1 MGKFMLRSR
10 RSIALGLLLAAPG
23 LLAPALLAQTGQATA
38 APTTTQHHR
47 SHKAQKP
54 LVLPPLPRG
63 PLRQVPMDQIP
74 PAPAKVSYQ
83 NGLLTISAQ
92 NSTLS
97 EILHEVQRLTGASID
112 IPQSSAANERVVT
125 SLGPGAPRDVLAGLL
140 NGCSFNYVMLGSN
153 SDPAAVSSVVLTA
166 KPSSSGD
173 NVPAPNMTA
182 RAYQDDSAPVPPHPL
197 PPGPF
202 NRQLLAQRQG
212 QPGNAQAAAADDD
225 KDDDDKDDDSDDD
238 KPQPGQ
244 PGQPD
249 ANAQQQP
256 DPNQPN
262 AGPKT
267 PEQILDMLRRGQQP
281 GSPMTPQQPPQ
292 PPQQ

>member
-1 MGKFMLRSR
+1 MLRSR

-182 RAYQDDSAPVPPHPL
+182 RAYQDDSAPVPPTLFP
-197 PPGPF
+197 
-202 NRQLLAQRQG
+202 QG
-212 QPGNAQAAAADDD
+212 RSTGNCWLSGR
-225 KDDDDKDDDSDDD
+225 DSRGMR
-238 KPQPGQ
+238 K
-244 PGQPD
+244 
-249 ANAQQQP
+249 
-256 DPNQPN
+256 
-262 AGPKT
+262 
-267 PEQILDMLRRGQQP
+267 LRRPTTIKTMTIKMTTAMTISLSLASRGNPTLTPSSNPTQT
-281 GSPMTPQQPPQ
+281 SPTPDRRLLNRFWICCVEVSSLGAP
-292 PPQQ
+292 